1 MMIKKIWAASFSPT
15 GGTEHIVSL
24 LAEEMGKCLKL
35 PVHKIFFTLPDERK
49 KELHIYGGRSAD
61 PRDAGVCR
69 TDSKQ
74 NPPRCGPEF

>member
-35 PVHKIFFTLPDERK
+35 PVHKISFTLPDERK
-49 KELHIYGGRSAD
+49 KSCTFTEAD